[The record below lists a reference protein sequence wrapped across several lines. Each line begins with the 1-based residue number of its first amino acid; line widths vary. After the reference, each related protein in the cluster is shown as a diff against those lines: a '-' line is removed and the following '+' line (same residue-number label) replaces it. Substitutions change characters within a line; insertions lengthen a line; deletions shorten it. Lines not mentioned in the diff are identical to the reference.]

1 MCKNKISVILIIFSL
16 LICSFFFYDC
26 SKPYDGPSFTI
37 THYGRETWNS
47 CVKLDAVLE
56 DMKKFYKDKMTVNYI
71 DLADENSSLDADKKY
86 NIQGIPFVVLFN
98 DKNEQVYTFVGYK
111 DKKEL
116 TDILKKYGLIN

>member
-1 MCKNKISVILIIFSL
+1 
-16 LICSFFFYDC
+16 
-26 SKPYDGPSFTI
+26 
-37 THYGRETWNS
+37 
-47 CVKLDAVLE
+47 
-56 DMKKFYKDKMTVNYI
+56 MTVNYI